1 MLSIPNTAEQQ
12 GEQPQMN
19 RRKLLQA
26 MSAATALPLLGF
38 ATAEAQQAD
47 AETVYEL
54 RIYHTYEG
62 KLELLLKRFRERE
75 TKIFE
80 RLDMHGVAFWTPTD
94 EPLKGR
100 TLVYMLRH
108 KSRAAATENWARFSK
123 DSEWT
128 KLKAESEA
136 NGAFVE
142 KHESTFLALTDFSP
156 VL

>member
-1 MLSIPNTAEQQ
+1 MD
-12 GEQPQMN
+12 
-19 RRKLLQA
+19 RRKLLQI
-26 MSAATALPLLGF
+26 MGATATLPLLSITE
-38 ATAEAQQAD
+38 AKAQQAGT
-47 AETVYEL
+47 ETVYEL

-62 KLELLLKRFRERE
+62 KLEPLLKRFREHE

-80 RLDMHGVAFWTPTD
+80 RLGMHGVAFWTPTD
-94 EPLKGR
+94 DPLKGR

-108 KSRAAATENWARFSK
+108 RSRAAATENWARFSK
-123 DSEWT
+123 DPEWI
-128 KLKAESEA
+128 KLKAETEA

>member
-1 MLSIPNTAEQQ
+1 
-12 GEQPQMN
+12 MN
-19 RRKLLQA
+19 RRELLQTL
-26 MSAATALPLLGF
+26 SAAAALPVLGI
-38 ATAEAQQAD
+38 AQAEAQQTGAG
-47 AETVYEL
+47 AVYEL

-62 KLELLLKRFRERE
+62 KLEPLLKRFRERE

-108 KSRAAATENWARFSK
+108 KSREAATENWARFSK
-123 DSEWT
+123 DPEWV
-128 KLKAESEA
+128 KLKAETEA